1 MWQLYVMQKLAG
13 VSVATVSRVINE
25 KGYVHEDT
33 VKQVKEAIEELRYRP
48 NSAAKPLF
56 KREFNDNC
64 ITCR

>member
-1 MWQLYVMQKLAG
+1 MATIRDVAKLAG

-48 NSAAKPLF
+48 NSANEAT
-56 KREFNDNC
+56 
-64 ITCR
+64 I